1 LSNFLQ
7 MLVRE
12 RTNSTL
18 FAFLALAAVFAVL
31 ATRVEIDGSVDRL
44 MLRSDPARVLDA
56 QAKVDFGND
65 EIIMVGFELPAPY
78 DADDL
83 RKLRTISERI
93 GELDHVRRIK
103 DLSSTED
110 IVGVGDVLDAGPL
123 IDFDRLDGDLDRIR
137 ARVEGH
143 PLYDGLL
150 VSDDGRALGMMVYAD
165 SVESNDESTNALTAE
180 VMAIAREMAPPWNTH
195 FAGYPVTA
203 YEVNRIVKRDL
214 ALLTPLSL
222 LAIFSIVFLFTRRIA
237 AVAIGLALIV
247 WVELAALAWLGATG
261 TPINVVISTLPTI
274 LIATSGTY
282 LVYALGLLAKLGSL
296 DHPGVKLIRLL
307 VKPVLLSSMSTAIGF
322 GSLRAIGMQSAGEL
336 GMALSAG
343 IVAAAT
349 GSLLLVPALVHRFG
363 ITLAPREPGW
373 MQTLPQIGVRASR
386 RPGLVLAGA
395 AVVLAAALPGLARLQ
410 LHTDTLQYFA
420 PENPVRTGADFFQ
433 EELSSGFLL
442 NIVLRSEEEGRAID
456 PDTLAFAKD
465 LRSQIESI
473 PEVDRT
479 ISMLD
484 YFQLM
489 DAAMRPEAE
498 PDANPGSRE
507 ITSQYLL
514 LYESSGDPDD
524 YERYLTFDRSA
535 LSLIVSI
542 HGGSSVYLETAEEI
556 AKTAAA
562 SAPVDVRVD
571 TLGTTFLYSKAMED
585 LTRGML
591 QGLAVAAGLIFLVLV
606 LGLGSL
612 RLGLLATI
620 PNLLPIIVCGGLFGW
635 LGVPISMST
644 SLMGCIALGLAV
656 DDTSH
661 VVGHVSPHDSLER
674 LYGLVGGPILLTTVA
689 LCSGYAV
696 LLASE
701 FATVEVLGASGIAT
715 LLLALAADLLVL
727 PSLLALAGYPRTETE
742 KLGRLEPL
750 PKRRGAREVI
760 AARG

>member
-1 LSNFLQ
+1 MSTYLQ
-7 MLVRE
+7 HLVRE
-12 RTNSTL
+12 RTNTILLAFVVLSML
-18 FAFLALAAVFAVL
+18 FAAL

-44 MLRSDPARVLDA
+44 MLRSDPARALDA
-56 QAKVDFGND
+56 RAKVDFGND

-78 DADDL
+78 AADDL
-83 RKLRTISERI
+83 RKLQAISDRI
-93 GELDHVRRIK
+93 SELDHVRRVK
-103 DLSSTED
+103 DLASTED
-110 IVGVGDVLDAGPL
+110 VVGVGDVLDAGPL
-123 IDFDRLDGDLDRIR
+123 IDFDRLDDDLDRVR
-137 ARVEGH
+137 TRVEGH

-180 VMAIAREMAPPWNTH
+180 VMSIAREMAPPWETH

-222 LAIFSIVFLFTRRIA
+222 LAIFSIVFLYTRSGA

-261 TPINVVISTLPTI
+261 TPINVLISTLPTI
-274 LIATSGTY
+274 LIATAGTY
-282 LVYALGLLAKLGSL
+282 LVYALGLLAKLGNL
-296 DHPGVKLIRLL
+296 DHPGVTLVRLL
-307 VKPVLLSSMSTAIGF
+307 SKPVMLSSVSTAIGF

-343 IVAAAT
+343 IVAAAL
-349 GSLLLVPALVHRFG
+349 GSLLLLPALIHRFG
-363 ITLAPREPGW
+363 ITLTPREPTW
-373 MQTLPQIGVRASR
+373 MRTLPQIGVRASR
-386 RPGLVLAGA
+386 RPWAVLAGT
-395 AVVLAAALPGLARLQ
+395 AVVLAIAVPGLARLE

-420 PENPVRTGADFFQ
+420 PDNPIRTGADFFQ

-442 NIVLRSEEEGRAID
+442 NVVLRSEEGGRAID

-465 LRSQIESI
+465 LRSRIESI
-473 PEVDRT
+473 PQVDRT

-498 PDANPGSRE
+498 PNANPGSRA
-507 ITSQYLL
+507 IASQYLL

-542 HGGSSVYLETAEEI
+542 HGGSSVYLETAEMI
-556 AKTAAA
+556 AATAAA
-562 SAPVDVRVD
+562 GAPVDVRVD

-591 QGLAVAAGLIFLVLV
+591 KGLAVAAGLIFLVLV
-606 LGLGSL
+606 AGLGSL
-612 RLGLLATI
+612 KLGVLATI
-620 PNLLPIIVCGGLFGW
+620 PNLLPIVVCGGLFGW

-674 LYGLVGGPILLTTVA
+674 LYGLVGGPIVLTTLA

-701 FATVEVLGASGIAT
+701 FATVEVLGTSVIAT
-715 LLLALAADLLVL
+715 LVLALVADLVVL

-742 KLGRLEPL
+742 KLARIAPP
-750 PKRRGAREVI
+750 PKRESPPEAMPVEG
-760 AARG
+760 

>member
-1 LSNFLQ
+1 MSNFLQ
-7 MLVRE
+7 RLVRE
-12 RTNSTL
+12 RTRPILLAFLVVSLL
-18 FAFLALAAVFAVL
+18 FAAL
-31 ATRVEIDGSVDRL
+31 ATRVGIDGSVDRL
-44 MLRSDPARVLDA
+44 MLRSDPARALDA
-56 QAKVDFGND
+56 RAKVDFGND
-65 EIIMVGFELPAPY
+65 EIIMVGFALPAPY

-83 RKLRTISERI
+83 RKLRGISERI
-93 GELDHVRRIK
+93 GELDHVRRVK
-103 DLSSTED
+103 DLSTTED

-123 IDFDRLDGDLDRIR
+123 VDFDRLDGDLERIR
-137 ARVEGH
+137 ARAQDH

-180 VMAIAREMAPPWNTH
+180 VMAIAREMAPPWEAH

-222 LAIFSIVFLFTRRIA
+222 LAIFSIVFLYTRRVA
-237 AVAIGLALIV
+237 AVGIGLALIV

-274 LIATSGTY
+274 LIATAGTY
-282 LVYALGLLAKLGSL
+282 LVYALGLLAKLGPI
-296 DHPGVKLIRLL
+296 DRPGVALVRLL
-307 VKPVLLSSMSTAIGF
+307 HKPVLLSSMSTAIGF

-343 IVAAAT
+343 IVAAAI
-349 GSLLLVPALVHRFG
+349 GSLLLVPALIHRFG
-363 ITLAPREPGW
+363 ITFTPREPAW
-373 MQTLPQIGVRASR
+373 LRPLPQVGVHAAR
-386 RPGLVLAGA
+386 RPWAVLAGTA
-395 AVVLAAALPGLARLQ
+395 LVLAAALPGLLRLE

-420 PENPVRTGADFFQ
+420 PDNPVRTGADFFQ

-442 NIVLRSEEEGRAID
+442 NVVLRAEEEGRAID
-456 PDTLAFAKD
+456 ADTLAFAKD
-465 LRSQIESI
+465 LRRRIESV
-473 PEVDRT
+473 PQVDRT

-489 DAAMRPEAE
+489 DEAMRPGAQ
-498 PDANPGSRE
+498 PDANPGSRAAA
-507 ITSQYLL
+507 SQYLL

-542 HGGSSVYLETAEEI
+542 HGGSSVYLETADAI
-556 AKTAAA
+556 AAMAAA
-562 SAPVDVRVD
+562 EAPADLRVD

-606 LGLGSL
+606 AGLGSL
-612 RLGLLATI
+612 KLGLLATI
-620 PNLLPIIVCGGLFGW
+620 PNLLPIVVCGGLFGW

-661 VVGHVSPHDSLER
+661 VVGHVSPHDSLQG
-674 LYGLVGGPILLTTVA
+674 LYGLVGSPILLTTLS
-689 LCSGYAV
+689 LCAGYAV

-701 FATVEVLGASGIAT
+701 FATVEVLGGSVIAT
-715 LLLALAADLLVL
+715 LVLALVADLVVL
-727 PSLLALAGYPRTETE
+727 PSLLTLAGYPRSESE
-742 KLGRLEPL
+742 RLARIEPP
-750 PKRRGAREVI
+750 PKRARSTEAV
-760 AARG
+760 AVHG